1 MKKSLILLI
10 FFCSILYT
18 AFAQKNKNTNK
29 QANMEYGFLSG
40 VNFNSVRKNN
50 QNVFLKENLTNYN
63 GVSIGAYFKLS
74 INKLFGVKVLA
85 QYDQN
90 GYRLGE
96 ITFTDASGNDLAPGN
111 VTIKTTYLNFPV
123 VGEFTFGS
131 KVKYYINAGP
141 YVGFLLSSNVITK
154 IASNS
159 NFNGFESKEKSDSYR
174 NTNFG
179 ISFGTGTLIPV
190 SKKIQL
196 HIALKNNFGLSNIA
210 KQSIFSNNS
219 DFKTNAFS
227 VLAGINVSL

>member
-1 MKKSLILLI
+1 
-10 FFCSILYT
+10 
-18 AFAQKNKNTNK
+18 
-29 QANMEYGFLSG
+29 MEYGFLSG

-63 GVSIGAYFKLS
+63 GVSTGAYFKLS